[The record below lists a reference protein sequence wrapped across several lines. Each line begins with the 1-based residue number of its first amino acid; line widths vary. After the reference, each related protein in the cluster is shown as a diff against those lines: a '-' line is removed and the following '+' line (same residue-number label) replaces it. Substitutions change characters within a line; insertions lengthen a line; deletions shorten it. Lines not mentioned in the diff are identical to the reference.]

1 MAPRAPQLTAEEFHA
16 AAERLDELVQA
27 LESLPYPAIREQVF
41 EILQAVDAIHREGL
55 GRLVESLRAQGQ
67 NEAIERAAEDPVI
80 QSLLL
85 LYNLLPGDELTQAE
99 AALDSVRP
107 YIHSHGGE
115 VEVLNVA
122 DGVVHVRLSGACY
135 GCAGS
140 TITLRRGIETALRE
154 GYPGFR
160 SLVAH
165 EPEPRA
171 SISPTGFIPLS
182 QLDAPA
188 LRRPLFKEVARLAD
202 VPPGTMR
209 DFQIDDVYVL
219 VANVGG
225 EVYAVRD
232 HCPGGAAPLR
242 LGSFSA
248 PILVC
253 PWHNEAYDIRTGKRA
268 DGEKGPGLT
277 VLPVAVVNGSIQL
290 AINVSAEAAP
300 AGP

>member
-1 MAPRAPQLTAEEFHA
+1 MQDDEFHA

-85 LYNLLPGDELTQAE
+85 LYNLLPGEELIQA
-99 AALDSVRP
+99 
-107 YIHSHGGE
+107 
-115 VEVLNVA
+115 
-122 DGVVHVRLSGACY
+122 
-135 GCAGS
+135 
-140 TITLRRGIETALRE
+140 
-154 GYPGFR
+154 
-160 SLVAH
+160 
-165 EPEPRA
+165 EPEP
-171 SISPTGFIPLS
+171 PPLPMTGFIPLA
-182 QLDAPA
+182 QIDPAP
-188 LRRPLFKEVARLAD
+188 LRRPVFKEVARLAD
-202 VPPGTMR
+202 VLPGTMR
-209 DFQIDDVYVL
+209 DFQMDGVYVL

-268 DGEKGPGLT
+268 DGVSGPGLT
-277 VLPVAVVNGSIQL
+277 VLPVAVVGESIQL
-290 AINVSAEAAP
+290 AINILAEAAP
-300 AGP
+300 VGP

>member
-1 MAPRAPQLTAEEFHA
+1 MQDDEFHA

-67 NEAIERAAEDPVI
+67 SGAIERAAEDPVI
-80 QSLLL
+80 QSLFL

-99 AALDSVRP
+99 MALASVRP

-115 VEVLNVA
+115 VEVLDVA

-154 GYPGFR
+154 GFPGFR
-160 SLVAH
+160 GLVAH
-165 EPEPRA
+165 EPEPPPLPMA
-171 SISPTGFIPLS
+171 GFIPLS
-182 QLDAPA
+182 QVQATDAPA
-188 LRRPLFKEVARLAD
+188 LRRPVFKEVARLAD

-209 DFQIDDVYVL
+209 DFKIDDVYVL
-219 VANVGG
+219 VANVSG

-268 DGEKGPGLT
+268 DGENGPGLI

-290 AINVSAEAAP
+290 AINVSAEAALV
-300 AGP
+300 GP

>member
-1 MAPRAPQLTAEEFHA
+1 MAPRAPQLTEEEFHA

-67 NEAIERAAEDPVI
+67 SEAIERAAEDPVI

-107 YIHSHGGE
+107 YIHSHGGK
-115 VEVLNVA
+115 VEVLDVA

-154 GYPGFR
+154 GFPGFR
-160 SLVAH
+160 GLVAH
-165 EPEPRA
+165 EPEPPPLPMA
-171 SISPTGFIPLS
+171 GFIPLA
-182 QLDAPA
+182 QLDPAP

-209 DFQIDDVYVL
+209 DFQIEDVYVL
-219 VANVGG
+219 VANAGG

-300 AGP
+300 VGP